1 MLNKLFVRNYALI
14 RHLELSFDRGLT
26 IITGETGAGKSII
39 LGALGLVLGNR
50 ADTATLLDKNEKCI
64 VEGHFDLTG
73 ISCSDFFKGNDLD
86 FDNHTVMRREISPAG
101 RSRAF
106 INDTPVTLDLMKELG
121 SILIDI
127 HSQHETLMV
136 GNNRFQLG
144 VLDSFA
150 GHNGLLADYGAE
162 YARYREI
169 EKEYRMLSEQG
180 SKNSEDLEYYTFQ
193 LKQLEEARLVHGE
206 EQELRSEHEILSH
219 AAEIHEALSESA
231 SMITG
236 ENHSLMRALYDI
248 RRRMEGIAP
257 FYPAAAEFLKR
268 VEPVTIEIN
277 DLGNEMENL
286 AGSVEADPSRLEVVT
301 ERIDLLFSLM
311 QKHRVETSEALI
323 DLRDSISKRTE
334 ELSRTDERVE
344 YLEGEFDKSV
354 SQLTQYASAISA
366 NRMKASGEVENE
378 MISLLQQLGMPNAR
392 FGVKLTMLESFGP
405 SGKDHADFLF
415 TANRQVAPESLG
427 RIASGGEL
435 SRVMLSL
442 KSLLS
447 DNRSLPTIFFDEID
461 AGVSGET
468 AAMVGEILSG
478 MGKKM
483 QVINITHLPQVAA
496 LGSRHY
502 FVYKEDDGES
512 TITHLKLLTEGERL
526 KEVARL
532 LSGAEITEA
541 SLQNARELIRNR

>member
-1 MLNKLFVRNYALI
+1 MLNKLLVRNYALI
-14 RHLELSFDRGLT
+14 RDLELNFDRGLT

-39 LGALGLVLGNR
+39 LGALGLVLGSR
-50 ADTATLLDKNEKCI
+50 ADTAVLLDKKEKCI
-64 VEGHFDLTG
+64 VEGHFDLSG
-73 ISCSDFFKGNDLD
+73 ISCSDFFKENDLD
-86 FDNHTVMRREISPAG
+86 FDTHTVMRREISPAG

-106 INDTPVTLDLMKELG
+106 INDTPVTLDLMRELG
-121 SILIDI
+121 STLIDI

-144 VLDSFA
+144 ILDSFA
-150 GHNGLLADYGAE
+150 DHNDLLTDYGAE
-162 YARYREI
+162 YVRYREI
-169 EKEYRMLSEQG
+169 EKEYHLLSEQS

-193 LKQLEEARLVHGE
+193 LKQLEEAKLVAGE
-206 EQELRSEHEILSH
+206 EHELRSEHEILSH
-219 AAEIHEALSESA
+219 AAEIHEALSGSA
-231 SMITG
+231 SMVTG
-236 ENHSLMRALYDI
+236 EDHSLVRALYDI
-248 RRRMEGIAP
+248 RRRMEGITP
-257 FYPAAAEFLKR
+257 FYQAAAEFLKR
-268 VEPVTIEIN
+268 LVPVIIEIN
-277 DLGNEMENL
+277 DLGNEMESL

-301 ERIDLLFSLM
+301 GRIDLIYSLM

-323 DLRDSISKRTE
+323 ELCDSFRKQTE
-334 ELSRTDERVE
+334 ELSRTDERLE
-344 YLEGEFDKSV
+344 YLESELDKSK
-354 SQLTQYASAISA
+354 SRLTQYASVISA
-366 NRMKASGEVENE
+366 NRMEATGEVEND
-378 MISLLQQLGMPNAR
+378 MTILLQQLGMPNAR
-392 FGVKLTMLESFGP
+392 FGVRLTMLESFGP
-405 SGKDHADFLF
+405 AGKDHADFLF

-502 FVYKEDDGES
+502 YVYKDDDGES

-532 LSGAEITEA
+532 LSGAVITEA
-541 SLQNARELIRNR
+541 SLQNARELMGKR